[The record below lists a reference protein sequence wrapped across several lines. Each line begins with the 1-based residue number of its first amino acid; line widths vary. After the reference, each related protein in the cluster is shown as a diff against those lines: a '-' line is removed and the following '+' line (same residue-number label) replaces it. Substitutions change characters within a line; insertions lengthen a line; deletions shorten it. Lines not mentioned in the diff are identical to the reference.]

1 MLVLSEEERLLKTAA
16 HEFLSERAPISAMRR
31 VRDDAVPEA
40 FDRALWQEMA
50 ELGWTGLLIPEAFG
64 GSGFSHRGLGQVL
77 EEAGRTLLASPLQSC
92 ALIAPRAL
100 AMLGTPQQQSMWLP
114 RLAEGK
120 TLMALALDEQP
131 RHAPQ
136 AIRTVAQRTNDGYRL
151 RGDKCWVP
159 DGYLA
164 DTLLV
169 VATLDAPG
177 ISRTDDPPSGIFLV
191 PSTSRGLSVERLSLV
206 DSRNAARV
214 HMNDVELPADSLLGD
229 APVSTA
235 TLDTLLDIARIGLAA
250 EMLGSAREAFE
261 RTLRYL
267 KLREQ
272 FGVVIGSFQAL
283 KHRAALMYCEL
294 ELTASAVL
302 AALDALDSAPTEVA
316 ALASLA
322 KAKACELAELVS
334 NEAVQMHGGIGMTDA
349 EEIGFFL
356 KRARVAQQLYGDEVF
371 HRNRYA
377 TLMGF

>member
-1 MLVLSEEERLLKTAA
+1 MLTLTEEERLLKTAA
-16 HEFLSERAPISAMRR
+16 QEFLSERAPVAALRR
-31 VRDDAVPEA
+31 VRDDAIPEA
-40 FDRALWQEMA
+40 FDRALWREMA
-50 ELGWTGLLIPEAFG
+50 DLGWTGLLIPETFG
-64 GSGFSHRGLGQVL
+64 GSGFGHRGLGQVL
-77 EEAGRTLLASPLQSC
+77 EEAGRSLLAAPLQSC
-92 ALIAPRAL
+92 ALIAPCAL
-100 AMLGTPQQQSMWLP
+100 SMLGTPQQRAAWLP
-114 RLAEGK
+114 RLAKGE
-120 TLMALALDEQP
+120 TLMALALDELP

-136 AIRTVAQRTNDGYRL
+136 VVRTVAQRTKDGYHL
-151 RGDKCWVP
+151 RGEKCWVP

-169 VATLDAPG
+169 VAVLDTRG
-177 ISRTDDPPSGIFLV
+177 ISTAEDTPLGIFMV
-191 PSTSRGLSVERLSLV
+191 PAHSRGLLVERLSLV
-206 DSRNAARV
+206 DSRNAARI
-214 HMNDVELPADSLLGD
+214 HMDDVELPAESLLGD
-229 APVSTA
+229 SSISAV

-272 FGVVIGSFQAL
+272 FGVVIGTFQAL

-302 AALDALDSAPTEVA
+302 AALDALDHAPAEVP

-322 KAKACELAELVS
+322 KAKACELVELVS

-356 KRARVAQQLYGDEVF
+356 KRARVTQQLYGDEVF
-371 HRNRYA
+371 HRTRYA

>member
-16 HEFLSERAPISAMRR
+16 HEFLSERAPVSAFRR

-40 FDRALWQEMA
+40 FDRVLWEEMV
-50 ELGWTGLLIPEAFG
+50 ELGWTGLLVPETFG
-64 GSGFSHRGLGQVL
+64 GSGFSHRGLGQIL

-100 AMLGTPQQQSMWLP
+100 AMLGTPQQQAVWLP
-114 RLAEGK
+114 RLAKGQ
-120 TLMALALDEQP
+120 TVMALAFDEQP
-131 RHAPQ
+131 RHSPQ
-136 AIRTVAQRTNDGYRL
+136 AIRSIAQETRNGYRL
-151 RGDKCWVP
+151 RGSKCWVP

-169 VATLDAPG
+169 VANLEASGVSTPDH
-177 ISRTDDPPSGIFLV
+177 PPCGIFLV
-191 PSTSRGLSVERLSLV
+191 PADTPGMHVERLSLV
-206 DSRNAARV
+206 DSRNAARLR
-214 HMNDVELPADSLLGD
+214 MDDVELSAESLLGESPVTAGALD
-229 APVSTA
+229 AL
-235 TLDTLLDIARIGLAA
+235 LDTARIGLAA

-272 FGVVIGSFQAL
+272 FGVAIGSFQAL

-302 AALDALDSAPTEVA
+302 AALDALDHAPAEVA

-322 KAKACELAELVS
+322 KTKACELAELVS

-356 KRARVAQQLYGDEVF
+356 KRARVAQQLYGDEIF
-371 HRNRYA
+371 HRTRYA